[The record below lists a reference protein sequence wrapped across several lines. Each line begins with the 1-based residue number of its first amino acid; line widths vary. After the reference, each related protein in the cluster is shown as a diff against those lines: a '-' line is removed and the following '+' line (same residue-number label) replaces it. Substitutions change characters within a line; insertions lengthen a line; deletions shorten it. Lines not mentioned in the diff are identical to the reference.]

1 MKIFI
6 AVAGL
11 DPGQKARLNSA
22 LNGHDVRYRDTLKDD
37 AARQAAVAETEVVFG
52 NVPTAWLIPA
62 PHLRWVQLDSA
73 GVDAYLRLNTARTGG
88 APVVITSLRDF
99 YGRAV
104 AEAALAGMLAFYR
117 QLPRLLVAQ
126 RDARWIKRELE
137 SAVAIGQLH
146 GARVVILGAG
156 AIGRRI
162 AALLRPFEGEIRFF
176 ARTAPDAAMRNRAEL
191 DAALP
196 GADIVINTLP
206 HTPDTIGLL
215 DRERLARFRPTALLV
230 NMGRGSV
237 LDEAALVEAL
247 DAGRLGGAVL
257 DVTRVEP
264 VPADSPL
271 WAHSRIILTQHTGG
285 RFPGESAA
293 KVSRFLE
300 NFARFVRAEPL
311 PGTLDATRE
320 Y

>member
-1 MKIFI
+1 
-6 AVAGL
+6 
-11 DPGQKARLNSA
+11 
-22 LNGHDVRYRDTLKDD
+22 
-37 AARQAAVAETEVVFG
+37 VFG
-52 NVPTAWLIPA
+52 NVPVAWLIA
-62 PHLRWVQLDSA
+62 ARNLRWVQLDSA
-73 GVDAYLRLNTARTGG
+73 GVDAYLKVNSARAGG
-88 APVVITSLRDF
+88 APVAITNLQDF

-104 AEAALAGMLAFYR
+104 GEAALAGILACYR

-137 SAVAIGQLH
+137 DAAAIGQLH

-156 AIGRRI
+156 AIGRKI
-162 AALLRPFEGEIRFF
+162 AALLRPFEGEVRLF
-176 ARTAPDAAMRNRAEL
+176 ARTAPDAALRNRAEL

-196 GADIVINTLP
+196 DADVVINTLP
-206 HTPDTIGLL
+206 HTPDTIGLIN
-215 DRERLARFRPTALLV
+215 RERLARFKPTALFV

-237 LDEAALVEAL
+237 LDEPALVEAL

-257 DVTRVEP
+257 DVTSVEP
-264 VPADSPL
+264 LPADHPM
-271 WAHSRIILTQHTGG
+271 WAHPRIILTQHTGG

-300 NFARFVRAEPL
+300 NFARFGRGEPL
-311 PGTLDATRE
+311 LGALDPARG